1 MKHARLVCNQK
12 EKFQCAECR
21 KLTSNGYQLIGDDE
35 TKFVCKD
42 CYVNSRIQYP
52 TKGKSIKHL
61 LPADLIFSDD
71 YDPSVSVDEPE
82 SVYNESGDT
91 GYIGEL
97 MPDGNG
103 GWREPTADELCAMNA
118 VNTSNTTATDSAEH
132 IEEFSMIT
140 IKYRFTT
147 DNKLQVI
154 LPKKCRIDDRTY
166 ELIAT
171 TEN

>member
-21 KLTSNGYQLIGDDE
+21 KLTSNGYQLIGNEE

-61 LPADLIFSDD
+61 LPADFVFSDD
-71 YDPSVSVDEPE
+71 YDPSVTLEPE
-82 SVYNESGDT
+82 AAETAPEDT

-97 MPDGNG
+97 VPDGKG
-103 GWREPTADELCAMNA
+103 GWREPTSDEIRAMNTGQA
-118 VNTSNTTATDSAEH
+118 SATATSSAPNST
-132 IEEFSMIT
+132 EEGNTLM

-154 LPKKCRIDDRTY
+154 LPKKCHIDDRTY
-166 ELIAT
+166 ELIVT

>member
-52 TKGKSIKHL
+52 AKGKSIKHL
-61 LPADLIFSDD
+61 LPADIVFSDD
-71 YDPSVSVDEPE
+71 YDPTVALEAEAVSAEAD
-82 SVYNESGDT
+82 DT

-97 MPDGNG
+97 VPDGNG
-103 GWREPTADELCAMNA
+103 GWREPTADEIRAMNA
-118 VNTSNTTATDSAEH
+118 VHASNTAVVDSSAPV
-132 IEEFSMIT
+132 EEFSTMT

-147 DNKLQVI
+147 DNKLKVV
-154 LPKKCRIDDRTY
+154 LPKRCRIDDRTY
-166 ELIAT
+166 ELFFT
-171 TEN
+171 TEK

>member
-21 KLTSNGYQLIGDDE
+21 KLTSNGYQLIGNDE
-35 TKFVCKD
+35 TKFICKD

-61 LPADLIFSDD
+61 LPAELVFSDE
-71 YDPSVSVDEPE
+71 YDPSATVEIEPAIDAT
-82 SVYNESGDT
+82 VDT

-97 MPDGNG
+97 VPDGNG
-103 GWREPTADELCAMNA
+103 GWREPTPEEIRAMNDTRDA
-118 VNTSNTTATDSAEH
+118 SAAPSSPRHDEITST
-132 IEEFSMIT
+132 MT
-140 IKYRFTT
+140 IRYRFTT

-154 LPKKCRIDDRTY
+154 LPKRCRIDDRVY
-166 ELIAT
+166 EMIVT
-171 TEN
+171 TED